1 MSNRKNILVTGAAG
15 FIGSHFVAHL
25 LAHNSDVR
33 VYSYDKLT
41 YAGNLMNLEPVSDNP
56 RHTFIQG
63 DINDSALV
71 HTTLRKY
78 NIDTIVHFAAESHVD
93 NSIATPAIF
102 FTTNLMGTVNLL
114 QAAKQYWLDE
124 QKWSANQCRFHH
136 ISTDEVYGS
145 LTHEDPPFT
154 ETTPYS
160 PNSPYAA
167 SKAASDHA
175 VRAYGKTFG
184 LPVTLSNCSNNYGSH
199 QHREKLIPTVIR
211 CCLEGKSIPVYG
223 NGLNCRDWLYVEDHC
238 TAIYKILEKGQVG
251 EVYNIGGGYEVDNLT
266 LIKNICALMDE
277 IEPGKAPHANLI
289 QFVTDRKGHDFRY
302 AIDNTKIHQA
312 LDWQP
317 NTDPLKGLKR
327 TVDFYVTAYARGLI

>member
-1 MSNRKNILVTGAAG
+1 MRKMKQVLITGSAG

-25 LAHNSDVR
+25 LAQDNEVR

-41 YAGNLMNLEPVSDNP
+41 YAGNLENLKPVAENP
-56 RHTFIQG
+56 RHVFIQG
-63 DINDSALV
+63 DINDAALV
-71 HTTLRKY
+71 RSTLRKY

-102 FTTNLMGTVNLL
+102 FETNLMGTVNLL
-114 QAAKQYWLDE
+114 QAAKEYWLDE
-124 QKWSANQCRFHH
+124 QNWASDQCRFHH

-145 LTHEDPPFT
+145 LSHEDPPFT

-175 VRAYGKTFG
+175 VRAYGKTFA
-184 LPVTLSNCSNNYGSH
+184 LPITLSNCSNNYGPH
-199 QHREKLIPTVIR
+199 QHAEKLIPTVIR
-211 CCLEGKSIPVYG
+211 CCLEAKPIPVYG

-238 TAIYKILEKGQVG
+238 VAIHRILEKGQVG
-251 EVYNIGGGYEVDNLT
+251 EMYNIGGGYEVDNLT
-266 LIKNICALMDE
+266 LIKNICALMDK
-277 IEPGKAPHANLI
+277 IYSQKAPHADLI
-289 QFVTDRKGHDFRY
+289 HFVTDRKGHDFRY

-317 NTDPLKGLKR
+317 KTDPMIGLKQ
-327 TVDFYVTAYARGLI
+327 TIDFYITAYARGVV